1 MIQYYYESDTMGTWG
16 TNVTE
21 DDLSSDVIH
30 DFMDAFNEG
39 KHPVEIR
46 KALEHAYA
54 SSLGNTDEKHVFW
67 LALAKV
73 QWDVGALDEDVFKKV
88 KTIVE
93 SDVDLISWRERGT
106 SDKNLELRRE
116 ALQSFLD
123 KITVPKKNPK
133 KIKKK
138 ILRSSHYEKGD
149 VFAFQLSDG
158 RYSAAVVIDAE
169 KQTEYGANVVVM
181 LDLVLGKKPTID
193 DVVVSNVLIAT
204 YQSIRKG
211 REFDDRVKVAHYS
224 IYKPRKDIKPGE
236 VVGRIKVKKIKE
248 KASFYSCWE
257 QFTSSFEQSIKRK
270 SGMRMSL
277 KRFIGYNL
285 FQRIKTG

>member
-1 MIQYYYESDTMGTWG
+1 MGTWG

-21 DDLSSDVIH
+21 DDLSSDVVL

-39 KHPVEIR
+39 KHSGEIR

-54 SSLGNTDEKHVFW
+54 SSLGNPDEEHVFW

-73 QWDVGALDEDVFKKV
+73 QWDVGALDDDVFQKV

-93 SDVDLISWRERGT
+93 SDIDLISWRKRGT
-106 SDKNLELRRE
+106 SDKNLELRRV
-116 ALQSFLD
+116 ALQNFLD
-123 KITVPKKNPK
+123 KIAVPKKNPK

-158 RYSAAVVIDAE
+158 SYSAAVVIDAE
-169 KQTEYGANVVVM
+169 KQTEYGNNVVVK
-181 LDLVLGKKPTID
+181 LDLIQDQEPAMG
-193 DVVVSNVLIAT
+193 DVVASNVLIAT
-204 YQSIRKG
+204 YQSIRKD
-211 REFDDRVKVAHYS
+211 RSLDDCIEVAHYS

-236 VVGRIKVKKIKE
+236 VIGRIKVKKVSE
-248 KASFYSCWE
+248 KTRFHSFWE
-257 QFTSSFEQSIKRK
+257 QFASSFEESVKRK
-270 SGMRMSL
+270 SKVRISL
-277 KRFIGYNL
+277 KKFLGYHF
-285 FQRIKTG
+285 FQRIKIE

>member
-1 MIQYYYESDTMGTWG
+1 MGTWG

-30 DFMDAFNEG
+30 DFMNAFNEV
-39 KHPVEIR
+39 KHPGEIR
-46 KALEHAYA
+46 KTLEHAYA
-54 SSLGNTDEKHVFW
+54 SSLWNPDEEHVFW

-73 QWDVGALDEDVFKKV
+73 QWDVEALDEDVFQKV

-93 SDVDLISWRERGT
+93 SDVDLISWRERGA
-106 SDKNLELRRE
+106 SDKNLELRRV

-123 KITVPKKNPK
+123 KIAVPRKNPK

-169 KQTEYGANVVVM
+169 KQTEYGNNVVVM
-181 LDLVLGKKPTID
+181 LDIIQDQEPTMG
-193 DVVVSNVLIAT
+193 DVVASNVLIAT
-204 YQSIRKG
+204 YQSIRKD
-211 REFDDRVKVAHYS
+211 RSLDDRIEVAHYS

-236 VVGRIKVKKIKE
+236 VIGRIKVKKVNE
-248 KASFYSCWE
+248 KTRFYSFWE
-257 QFTSSFEQSIKRK
+257 QFATSFEGAVKRK
-270 SGMRMSL
+270 SKVRMSL
-277 KRFIGYNL
+277 KKFLGYYF
-285 FQRIKTG
+285 FQRIKIE

>member
-1 MIQYYYESDTMGTWG
+1 MGTWG

-46 KALEHAYA
+46 KALEHSYA
-54 SSLGNTDEKHVFW
+54 SSLGNTDEEHVFW

-73 QWDVGALDEDVFKKV
+73 QWDVGALDEDVFQKV

-93 SDVDLISWRERGT
+93 SDIDLISWRERGT
-106 SDKNLELRRE
+106 LDKNLELRRV
-116 ALQSFLD
+116 ALQNFLS
-123 KITVPKKNPK
+123 KITVPRKNPK

-138 ILRSSHYEKGD
+138 ILHSSHYEKGD

-169 KQTEYGANVVVM
+169 KQTEYGTNVVVK
-181 LDLVLGKKPTID
+181 LDLIQNQEPTIG
-193 DVVVSNVLIAT
+193 DVVASNVLIST
-204 YQSIRKG
+204 YQSIRKD
-211 REFDDRVKVAHYS
+211 RSLDDRIEVAHYS
-224 IYKPRKDIKPGE
+224 NYKPRKDIKPGR
-236 VVGRIKVKKIKE
+236 VLGRIKVKKVSE
-248 KASFYSCWE
+248 KTRLYSFWE
-257 QFTSSFEQSIKRK
+257 QFASSFEGAVKRK
-270 SGMRMSL
+270 SNVRMSL
-277 KRFIGYNL
+277 KKFLGYHF
-285 FQRIKTG
+285 FQRIKIE

>member
-1 MIQYYYESDTMGTWG
+1 MGTWG

-39 KHPVEIR
+39 KHPEGIR

-54 SSLGNTDEKHVFW
+54 SSLGNPDEEHVFW

-73 QWDVGALDEDVFKKV
+73 QWDVGALDEDVFQKV
-88 KTIVE
+88 KKIVE
-93 SDVDLISWRERGT
+93 SDVDLISWRERGA
-106 SDKNLELRRE
+106 SDKNLELRRV

-123 KITVPKKNPK
+123 KIAIPRKNPK

-169 KQTEYGANVVVM
+169 KQTEYGNNVVVM
-181 LDLVLGKKPTID
+181 LDIIQDQEPTMG
-193 DVVVSNVLIAT
+193 DVVASNVLIAT
-204 YQSIRKG
+204 YQSIRK
-211 REFDDRVKVAHYS
+211 DRSLEDRIEVAHYS

-236 VVGRIKVKKIKE
+236 VIGRIKVKKVNE
-248 KASFYSCWE
+248 KTRFYSFWE
-257 QFTSSFEQSIKRK
+257 QFATSFEGAVKRK
-270 SGMRMSL
+270 SKVRMSL
-277 KRFIGYNL
+277 KKFLGYYF
-285 FQRIKTG
+285 FQRIKIE